1 MHVKD
6 ILKEERPRERFLR
19 VGADNLTN
27 QELLAILIKTGT
39 KELSSMDLALTLLN
53 QVGGIGNLKNTSVS
67 QIVSIKGI
75 GIVKATEI
83 MCAIELGKRIYCS
96 TFKHRDKLMNAK
108 EIYENSKYLFIGKM
122 QEEFY
127 CLYFNNKQE
136 LIERKLLFMGT
147 INRSVVHPREV
158 FKEAYISSAASI
170 VCIHNHPSGDTKPSR
185 EDVIFTKSLVEIG
198 KVSGIPVIDHI
209 IVGDNSYYSFY
220 ESNNVFNL

>member
-1 MHVKD
+1 MKVKD
-6 ILKEERPRERFLR
+6 IPKQERPRERFLR
-19 VGADNLTN
+19 EGVANLTN

-39 KELSSMDLALTLLN
+39 KSLSSMDLALLLLN
-53 QVGGIGNLKNTSVS
+53 EIKDIRYLKNINISCLMKV
-67 QIVSIKGI
+67 KGI
-75 GIVKATEI
+75 KEAKAIEI
-83 MCAIELGKRIYCS
+83 LTAIELGKRIY
-96 TFKHRDKLMNAK
+96 FNYPKPKEKLGNAK

-158 FKEAYISSAASI
+158 FKEAYLTSAASI

-185 EDVIFTKSLVEIG
+185 EDIIFTKSLVEIG
-198 KVSGIPVIDHI
+198 KVSGIPIVDHI

-220 ESNNVFNL
+220 ENNSVFNL